1 MAQAKTAFVRGV
13 LPASSTLDLTEAGFG
28 TPAAVLLFT
37 GGVTDDTL
45 SDVLY
50 TSYGM
55 YDGTNNYCATIV
67 ANDATGATDT
77 KRNQRADI
85 VLASISHFTSAFDG
99 TATASFIT
107 DGVRLTT
114 SGTFRGRQVIAVLI
128 GGAGV
133 QAKCGLYGNT
143 TGTSELSVTG
153 VGFPPTTLF
162 ALGTG
167 SGTTSTFI
175 EAHSLIQFGC
185 ANQTASGIQEYWT
198 GFSAKDNVGIAENH
212 SYISDAGFWGRAW
225 NGALEYNLSLNSF
238 DTDGFSFTPSANPAG
253 ADFGYLALYLPGASL
268 DLLEFPATTG
278 NESITTGFAVDGV
291 ITSVLAN
298 STTINTAVT
307 ADTFC
312 HSVGGF
318 NATDTFTVCT
328 VFQDAVATA
337 QAGTLTSDQFRV
349 LDDTG
354 SGDEIVATTS
364 VSATGYAFTLSTNP
378 SVLTLGWALA
388 VNGESNHVATVTV
401 PNTNVTGSH
410 TDFPLLV
417 DLSDLP
423 ASFWNTVANGGGD
436 IRVFED
442 QAGGLV
448 EVPREVV
455 SCVTTGGANTGEL
468 WVKIPLL
475 TATSDCVLQIHAD
488 GTSDYSTTATYGRN
502 EVWSD
507 YEFVSH
513 DGGGT
518 DSSGTL
524 SLTANGGVTSG
535 DTTGQI
541 GAATNYDGANDYFT
555 GAISSPGASDYT
567 MQSWVSPDDSA
578 TFNPY
583 FNVGQRDG
591 AKPSIGIDLASS
603 GGFNFFVQDNSSG
616 AQFDIITGGSYSGGS
631 SWYKH
636 DGTLDKDGNLTVYKD
651 GSSVQSQAVTS
662 NSDGSIVVTDVW
674 IGNRWNLS
682 TYFDGQLDEL
692 RIIKAALS
700 ANWITTEYANQS
712 DPGTFYA
719 ATDPSAGG
727 GTNYD
732 VSVTFGSEG
741 GVTMT
746 GLVGFGADFTV
757 DMSAGIDSSAL
768 ADASADFTAAAQAG
782 AVIESRADFL
792 VSITTGAEA
801 GQAMTG
807 AVTAGGTVLASLLVS
822 AEMGATATAEA
833 QALASMLTSAQAGQV
848 MSGSVDGVTNIEAAM
863 LAGYDAGAS
872 AEAQADALAAL
883 LVSYGAGLS
892 AFEDSSIPASMVLS
906 AAADMGMTATIGAE
920 VSFIT
925 AAETDAV
932 FSGQV
937 DASAVIEVSTEA
949 AATMIASAASSAGI
963 EVASIANIEIFASS
977 FSGDILTPEHRI
989 YRVSFELRTFSVEP
1003 RVSTFTVQ

>member
-1 MAQAKTAFVRGV
+1 MTHVANVTID
-13 LPASSTLDLTEAGFG
+13 STEVAADLTDY
-28 TPAAVLLFT
+28 PV
-37 GGVTDDTL
+37 
-45 SDVLY
+45 Y
-50 TSYGM
+50 
-55 YDGTNNYCATIV
+55 
-67 ANDATGATDT
+67 
-77 KRNQRADI
+77 
-85 VLASISHFTSAFDG
+85 
-99 TATASFIT
+99 
-107 DGVRLTT
+107 
-114 SGTFRGRQVIAVLI
+114 
-128 GGAGV
+128 
-133 QAKCGLYGNT
+133 
-143 TGTSELSVTG
+143 
-153 VGFPPTTLF
+153 
-162 ALGTG
+162 
-167 SGTTSTFI
+167 
-175 EAHSLIQFGC
+175 
-185 ANQTASGIQEYWT
+185 
-198 GFSAKDNVGIAENH
+198 
-212 SYISDAGFWGRAW
+212 
-225 NGALEYNLSLNSF
+225 
-238 DTDGFSFTPSANPAG
+238 
-253 ADFGYLALYLPGASL
+253 
-268 DLLEFPATTG
+268 
-278 NESITTGFAVDGV
+278 
-291 ITSVLAN
+291 
-298 STTINTAVT
+298 
-307 ADTFC
+307 
-312 HSVGGF
+312 
-318 NATDTFTVCT
+318 
-328 VFQDAVATA
+328 
-337 QAGTLTSDQFRV
+337 
-349 LDDTG
+349 
-354 SGDEIVATTS
+354 
-364 VSATGYAFTLSTNP
+364 
-378 SVLTLGWALA
+378 
-388 VNGESNHVATVTV
+388 
-401 PNTNVTGSH
+401 
-410 TDFPLLV
+410 V

-423 ASFWNTVANGGGD
+423 ASFWDTVASGGGD
-436 IRVFED
+436 IRCYKSDGTTEL
-442 QAGGLV
+442 A
-448 EVPREVV
+448 REVV
-455 SCVTTGGANTGEL
+455 SCEVAYQTFDGVDDYALATGISPNVANDFSITMRYRSPPLSARNWLFSLTGTGTDPVFGVKFGNAPNDDHLQVYARDDTFTEDINSANGTVTSVVAGGDNVWHTLKLESTTSAVKLYLDGVQVGSWSSISAKSYTFSQLTIGGVYRSSLAVPSNIDVQYVELAGDVQHFYGANNISGSTWTDSVGSNNGTLNGSPASPVDIQTGEVWIKVPSL
-468 WVKIPLL
+468 SSSAD
-475 TATSDCVLQIHAD
+475 TVLQVHVD
-488 GTSDYSTTATYGRN
+488 GSSSDYAVTDLFGRN